1 MSVVTTMRTP
11 PARRP
16 VIDMTRGH
24 LRLVPVGGSL
34 QPQHALQPQQSLPA
48 VDSLNRSAHTAHITR
63 RGRLLISCSIGL
75 LCVVGLGAGVRV
87 LASAQV
93 PVPVFQTVTV
103 QAGQTLSE
111 IAHRAYPDLSVGNAV
126 TRVQL
131 ANNLNTSQVFAG
143 EQLRLAR

>member
-16 VIDMTRGH
+16 VTDMTRGH
-24 LRLVPVGGSL
+24 LRLVFAGGSL
-34 QPQHALQPQQSLPA
+34 QPQHALQAEHLLPA
-48 VDSLNRSAHTAHITR
+48 ADSLNRSTHITR

-87 LASAQV
+87 LASAQA
-93 PVPVFQTVTV
+93 PAPVFQTVTV

-111 IAHRAYPDLSVGNAV
+111 IAHRAYPDLAVGNAV

-131 ANNLNTSQVFAG
+131 TNNLNTSQVYAG